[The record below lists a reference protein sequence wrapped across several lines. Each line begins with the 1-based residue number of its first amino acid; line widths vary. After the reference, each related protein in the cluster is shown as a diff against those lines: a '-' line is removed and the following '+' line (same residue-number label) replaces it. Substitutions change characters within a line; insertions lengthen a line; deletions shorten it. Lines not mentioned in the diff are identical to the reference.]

1 MCRRYDYDG
10 DIERKPNMRALL
22 TALLLLAGPSSA
34 LAQSGATTEFDTVGE
49 KAIDRTTQMQD
60 IKFRDDGYDRM
71 TVPVR
76 LLDTGPYRFLVDTGA
91 DRSAISSD
99 LARRLK
105 LQAGYRTSL
114 HNVGK
119 TETVSTAI
127 IPRLRLTR
135 KDMNVYDAA
144 VLEKSHMGAD
154 GILGVD
160 TLKSDKVIFDFE
172 GQTMS
177 IVPSS
182 AREAQSDGQ
191 AIVITANRRNGRL
204 VVTSARAN
212 DRRVAVVLDTGAQ
225 ISIGNPAM
233 RAQLL
238 GNRPVNPAGMVSLT
252 TVTGEVVSGECV
264 FIDSLRLGDVN
275 MKDVGIVF
283 ADSPAFRKLELAD
296 KPAMLLGMNAMRA
309 FKRVSI
315 DFGRRKFRVVVPE
328 HSALDTE
335 LASPAGFS
343 PSRRQGG
350 R

>member
-1 MCRRYDYDG
+1 
-10 DIERKPNMRALL
+10 MRALL
-22 TALLLLAGPSSA
+22 TALVLLAAPSSA
-34 LAQSGATTEFDTVGE
+34 MAQSAGTTEFDTVGE

-60 IKFRDDGYDRM
+60 VKFRDDGYDRM
-71 TVPVR
+71 TVPVQ
-76 LLDTGPYRFLVDTGA
+76 LLGTGPYRFLVDTGA
-91 DRSAISSD
+91 DRSAISSE
-99 LARRLK
+99 LAKRLN
-105 LQAGYRTSL
+105 LQAGYRASL

-144 VLEKSHMGAD
+144 VLESRHMGAD

-182 AREAQSDGQ
+182 AREAKDDGQ

-204 VVTSARAN
+204 VVTYARAN
-212 DRRVAVVLDTGAQ
+212 ERRVAVVLDTGAQ

-238 GNRPVNPAGMVSLT
+238 GNRPVDPASMVSLT
-252 TVTGEVVSGECV
+252 TVTGEVVAGECV
-264 FIDSLRLGDVN
+264 FIERLQLGDVN
-275 MKDVGIVF
+275 MKDVGVVF
-283 ADSPAFRKLELAD
+283 ADSPAFRKLELSD

-328 HSALDTE
+328 HSALDQRYADAVDPVPARGGH
-335 LASPAGFS
+335 LA
-343 PSRRQGG
+343 R
-350 R
+350 